1 MYRGRYEVKHRKAT
15 AAPVHGKTLRTGRLT
30 TMVIATVLLLALA
43 IGGTLA
49 WLSTKD
55 SPIQNKFLPTKVTCE
70 VTERFDGSR
79 GVKSNVNVKNTG
91 TINQYVRVSVYK
103 YWLDAD
109 GNKMQNVSPDLI
121 DLHLTENGWI
131 VDENSSTPER
141 TVLYYSKLLNSGET
155 SKAFADTLSID
166 TQVATK
172 VTQTTATENGYTTIT
187 TTYDYD
193 GLQFCVEASVDAVQE
208 HNAEDAI
215 LSAWG
220 RKVSISNGSL
230 SLN

>member
-1 MYRGRYEVKHRKAT
+1 MYRGRYEGKHRKAT

-91 TINQYVRVSVYK
+91 TIDAFIRVKLVTYRTNDQGQHIGGTASLPEFTLGTGWMKYGDYYYYTKPVAPNQKPEANLTNSMTLVGSYMDTDGGKQAVDVMAEAIQSVPEDAVK
-103 YWLDAD
+103 AAWGAGFSIGAD
-109 GNKMQNVSPDLI
+109 GSLI
-121 DLHLTENGWI
+121 
-131 VDENSSTPER
+131 VP
-141 TVLYYSKLLNSGET
+141 
-155 SKAFADTLSID
+155 
-166 TQVATK
+166 
-172 VTQTTATENGYTTIT
+172 
-187 TTYDYD
+187 
-193 GLQFCVEASVDAVQE
+193 
-208 HNAEDAI
+208 
-215 LSAWG
+215 
-220 RKVSISNGSL
+220 SN
-230 SLN
+230 